1 VLLIERWPGLAAIPR
16 VPLVQGPTPTT
27 HLEGVSARAG
37 AAVYA
42 KRDDA
47 TAPRYGG
54 NKVRK
59 LEWLLGEAR
68 ERGARSIVTVGGY
81 GSHHCLAT
89 AIYGAAEGFEVHP
102 VLFPQPSSPHVSEVK
117 RAMIAAG
124 AKVTTVRS
132 AAAAPFAVAKKV
144 ARLKMG
150 GASPYVIG
158 PGGSTPIGTLGY
170 VAAGV
175 ELARQIDEREI
186 PEPGAVFVAAGSG
199 GTASGL
205 AIGLAA
211 AGFVMPIVA
220 VRVTGPLAINGPAL
234 SRLVKSTVSLIRFHD
249 NRFPIVANDAARAI
263 VIDRK
268 HRGPAYGA
276 STGAGEH
283 ATSLAGEDDLR
294 LDPTYTA
301 KALAALLDAARD
313 RTYDGPLLF
322 VSTLS
327 SAPLGPL
334 LTNAP
339 V

>member
-1 VLLIERWPGLAAIPR
+1 MLLIERWPGLGTIPR
-16 VPLVQGPTPTT
+16 VPLVDTPTPVT

-37 AAVYA
+37 TAVYA

-47 TAPRYGG
+47 TAERYGG

-59 LEWLLGEAR
+59 LEWLLGDAR
-68 ERGARSIVTVGGY
+68 EKGARSIVTVGGY

-89 AIYGAAEGFEVHP
+89 AIYGAQEGFEVHA

-124 AKVTTVRS
+124 AKVTTVRT
-132 AAAAPFAVAKKV
+132 AAAVPFAIAKKV
-144 ARLKMG
+144 ARLKIG
-150 GASPYVIG
+150 GASPYLIG

-175 ELARQIDEREI
+175 ELARQIDEGEI
-186 PEPGAVFVAAGSG
+186 PEPAAIFLAAGSG

-211 AGFVMPIVA
+211 AGLVTPIVA
-220 VRVTGPLAINGPAL
+220 VRVTGPLAINGPTL
-234 SRLVKSTVSLIRFHD
+234 SRLVQNTVSLIRFHD
-249 NRFPIVANDAARAI
+249 GRFPIVANEAARAI
-263 VIDRK
+263 VIDGR

-283 ATSLAGEDDLR
+283 ATSLAGGDDLR

-301 KALAALLDAARD
+301 KAFAALLDAARD
-313 RTYDGPLLF
+313 QTYDGPLLF

-327 SAPLGPL
+327 SAPFGPL
-334 LTNAP
+334 LTNALG
-339 V
+339 